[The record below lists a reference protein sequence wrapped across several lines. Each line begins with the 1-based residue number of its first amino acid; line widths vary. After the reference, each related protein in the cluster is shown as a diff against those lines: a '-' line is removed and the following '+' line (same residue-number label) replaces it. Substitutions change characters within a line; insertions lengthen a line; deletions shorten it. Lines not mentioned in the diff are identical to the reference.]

1 MTLQT
6 TIAADIAGRRAA
18 AIAAP
23 HEVPSTNQRA
33 DLAFGAQMRAE
44 TVERD
49 GKQLYRVEGYASTV
63 EQTYLMYDFW
73 GPYDEVIDARAF
85 DATLGRDPD
94 VAFLLNHRG
103 MTMARTKA
111 KTLTLSVDEQGL
123 RSEAFLN
130 PDRVDVRDM
139 VLAINDEAIDE
150 MSFAFRIVRG
160 QWSPDYTE
168 YRILEVDLD
177 RGDVSAVNYGANPNT
192 SISARAKQAL
202 AAVDELP
209 VTVLRALVARG
220 EERLLGTGIDQA
232 VDTTIDESTERSET
246 PGVLRAALAKDALTA
261 AL

>member
-1 MTLQT
+1 MTMQS

-18 AIAAP
+18 AISAP
-23 HEVPSTNQRA
+23 AEIPSTSQRA
-33 DLAFGAQMRAE
+33 DLAFSAQMRAE

-49 GKQLYRVEGYASTV
+49 GKQFFRVEGYASTV
-63 EQTYLMYDFW
+63 EQTYVMYDFW

-85 DATLGRDPD
+85 DNTLARDPD

-111 KTLTLSVDEQGL
+111 KTLTLSVDDQGL

-130 PDRVDVRDM
+130 PDRSDVRDM
-139 VLAINDEAIDE
+139 VLAIDDGNIDE

-202 AAVDELP
+202 AAIEDLP
-209 VTVLRALVARG
+209 PTILRAVAARA
-220 EERLLGTGIDQA
+220 EERLA
-232 VDTTIDESTERSET
+232 VDEPATREVPDAA
-246 PGVLRAALAKDALTA
+246 VLALRTALAKDELNA